1 MQGAL
6 RAAAESGLGGS
17 PPTEV
22 SALKGSANTDMER
35 GARLLQQASEGA
47 PMSEG
52 TPAVSHSLLLFLPVS
67 QACASF
73 SCYLSR
79 HGSVALGG

>member
-17 PPTEV
+17 PPSEV
-22 SALKGSANTDMER
+22 SGLKGSANTDMER

-52 TPAVSHSLLLFLPVS
+52 TPAVSLSLLFVFLCCKH
-67 QACASF
+67 AF
-73 SCYLSR
+73 LSTLCC
-79 HGSVALGG
+79 HAIEVLL